1 MIVLYNP
8 ISTTPGKQPLPLSV
22 MALAA
27 VLESPSAL
35 RGSQGR
41 AGQGRGTT
49 GAGQVP
55 SAGSRQ
61 AEAWSL
67 VDGNIVA
74 DPAAE
79 IIARLSAVPRAG
91 FALLAVSVMPGP
103 QLTQAVAV
111 CTRVRAALPH
121 VPIVWGGYFPT
132 QHADTVL
139 RSPYVDFVIR
149 SQGEQAL
156 LQLVDVLR
164 SGGLLNRVGGLSWKG
179 SGGAGGSG
187 GAVSVVNNPVQ
198 PLTNLD
204 ELPDLPYHRVD
215 MGRYIQRNYLGARTI
230 AHNSS
235 FGCPFACS
243 FCAVVAMSNRRWLAQ
258 SPARIE
264 RVMRHLVA
272 TYGVD
277 AVQMHDMD
285 FFISEAR
292 TAEFAERIA
301 GLGLRWWGLGRVD
314 TLMQYSDAT
323 WEKMARSGL
332 KMIFSGAETGTDEAL
347 MRMNKGGTSSA
358 ALTLELA
365 RRMRSYGIIPE
376 FSFVLGCPPD
386 PVADVETT
394 FEFIRRIKRINP
406 ATEIVLYTYTPV
418 PLDGSLYT
426 EAKRLGF
433 AFPETLE
440 HWASPEWEQLSMR
453 RGDGIPWMNG
463 STGSIRVRVRNFE
476 RVINAYYPTVTD
488 LRLTGWRRAALKAAS
503 GLRYA
508 LKWYDAPY
516 ELRALHRLIQYQR
529 PETTGF

>member
-27 VLESPSAL
+27 VLESP
-35 RGSQGR
+35 GEGPVSQVSEFSVGVL
-41 AGQGRGTT
+41 TPT
-49 GAGQVP
+49 P
-55 SAGSRQ
+55 
-61 AEAWSL
+61 WTL
-67 VDGNIVA
+67 VDGNIVP

-79 IIARLSAVPRAG
+79 IVGRLSAAPRSDV
-91 FALLAVSVMPGP
+91 ALLAVSVMPGP

-111 CTRVRAALPH
+111 CTRVRETLPH

-156 LQLVDVLR
+156 LQLVGVLR
-164 SGGLLNRVGGLSWKG
+164 SGGLLNTVGGLSWKG
-179 SGGAGGSG
+179 SGEI
-187 GAVSVVNNPVQ
+187 VNNPVQ

-204 ELPDLPYHRVD
+204 DLPDLPYHRVAMD
-215 MGRYIQRNYLGARTI
+215 RYIHKNYLGDRTM

-264 RVMRHLVA
+264 RVMRHLVT

-314 TLMQYSDAT
+314 TLMRYSDAT
-323 WEKMARSGL
+323 WGKMARSGL
-332 KMIFSGAETGTDEAL
+332 KMIFSGAESGTDEAL
-347 MRMNKGGTSSA
+347 ARMNKGGTSSA
-358 ALTLELA
+358 ALTLDLA
-365 RRMRSYGIIPE
+365 HRMRTYGIVPE

-386 PVADVETT
+386 PLTDVETT

-418 PLDGSLYT
+418 PLDGGLYI

-440 HWASPEWEQLSMR
+440 QWASPEWEQLSMR
-453 RGDGIPWMNG
+453 RGDGIPWMG
-463 STGSIRVRVRNFE
+463 RSTGHIRRRIRNFE

-503 GLRYA
+503 GFRYS

-516 ELRALHRLIQYQR
+516 ELRALHRLMHYQR

>member
-1 MIVLYNP
+1 MIVLFNP
-8 ISTTPGKQPLPLSV
+8 LSTTPGKQPLPLSV

-27 VLESPSAL
+27 VLE
-35 RGSQGR
+35 GR
-41 AGQGRGTT
+41 
-49 GAGQVP
+49 
-55 SAGSRQ
+55 
-61 AEAWSL
+61 EDWSL
-67 VDGNIVA
+67 VDGNVVA

-79 IIARLSAVPRAG
+79 IIARLPAAPRPSIAM
-91 FALLAVSVMPGP
+91 LAVTVMPGP

-111 CTRVRAALPH
+111 CRRVKEAAPH
-121 VPIVWGGYFPT
+121 VVIVWGGYFPT
-132 QHADTVL
+132 QHAETVL
-139 RSPYVDFVIR
+139 RSPYVDFVVR
-149 SQGEQAL
+149 SQGEQSL
-156 LQLVDVLR
+156 LQLAGVLR
-164 SGGLLNRVGGLSWKG
+164 SGGVLNSVGGLSWKAG
-179 SGGAGGSG
+179 SQI
-187 GAVSVVNNPVQ
+187 VQNPVQ
-198 PLTNLD
+198 PLTTLD
-204 ELPDLPYHRVD
+204 ELPELPYHRVD
-215 MGRYIQRNYLGARTI
+215 MRQYIHANYLGRRTI

-258 SPARIE
+258 TPARME
-264 RVMRHLVA
+264 RVMRHLVT

-292 TAEFAERIA
+292 TAEFCERIA
-301 GLGLRWWGLGRVD
+301 GLGLRWWALGRVD

-332 KMIFSGAETGTDEAL
+332 AMVFSGAESGTDEAL
-347 MRMNKGGTSSA
+347 VAMNKGGKSSA
-358 ALTLELA
+358 HLTLELA
-365 RRMRSYGIIPE
+365 RRMRGYGIVPE

-386 PVADVETT
+386 PLKDVATN

-418 PLDGSLYT
+418 PLDGTLFS
-426 EAKRLGF
+426 EARRLGF

-440 HWASPEWEQLSMR
+440 QWATPEWQQLSMR
-453 RGDGIPWMNG
+453 RGDGIPWMDG
-463 STGSIRVRVRNFE
+463 AVRRRVRNFE

-488 LRLTGWRRAALKAAS
+488 SRLTPWRRAALKAAS
-503 GLRYA
+503 GWRYA

>member
-8 ISTTPGKQPLPLSV
+8 LSTTPGKQPLPLSV

-27 VLESPSAL
+27 VLE
-35 RGSQGR
+35 GR
-41 AGQGRGTT
+41 
-49 GAGQVP
+49 
-55 SAGSRQ
+55 
-61 AEAWSL
+61 EDWSL
-67 VDGNIVA
+67 VDGNVIA

-79 IIARLSAVPRAG
+79 IISRLSAVPRSVTT
-91 FALLAVSVMPGP
+91 LLAVTVMPGP

-111 CTRVRAALPH
+111 CRRVREALPR
-121 VPIVWGGYFPT
+121 VLIVWGGYFPT

-139 RSPYVDFVIR
+139 RSPYVDFVVR
-149 SQGEQAL
+149 SQGEQSL
-156 LQLVDVLR
+156 LQLAGVLR
-164 SGGLLNRVGGLSWKG
+164 SGGVLNAVGGLSWK
-179 SGGAGGSG
+179 AGGQ
-187 GAVSVVNNPVQ
+187 VVHNPVQ
-198 PLTNLD
+198 PLTTLD

-215 MGRYIQRNYLGARTI
+215 MRQYLHANYLGRRTI

-258 SPARIE
+258 SPARME
-264 RVMRHLVA
+264 RVMRHLVT
-272 TYGVD
+272 TYDVD

-292 TAEFAERIA
+292 TAEFCERIA
-301 GLGLRWWGLGRVD
+301 GLSLRWWALGRVD

-332 KMIFSGAETGTDEAL
+332 AMIFSGAESGTDEAL
-347 MRMNKGGTSSA
+347 AAMNKGGKSSA
-358 ALTLELA
+358 RLTLELA
-365 RRMRSYGIIPE
+365 RRMRDYGIVPE

-386 PVADVETT
+386 PLKDVATN

-406 ATEIVLYTYTPV
+406 STEIVLYTYTPV
-418 PLDGSLYT
+418 PLDGSLYA
-426 EAKRLGF
+426 EARRLGF

-440 HWASPEWEQLSMR
+440 QWATPEWQQLSMR
-453 RGDGIPWMNG
+453 RGDGIPWLDG
-463 STGSIRVRVRNFE
+463 GVRRRVRNFE

-488 LRLTGWRRAALKAAS
+488 ARLTPLRRAALKAAS
-503 GLRYA
+503 AWRYA